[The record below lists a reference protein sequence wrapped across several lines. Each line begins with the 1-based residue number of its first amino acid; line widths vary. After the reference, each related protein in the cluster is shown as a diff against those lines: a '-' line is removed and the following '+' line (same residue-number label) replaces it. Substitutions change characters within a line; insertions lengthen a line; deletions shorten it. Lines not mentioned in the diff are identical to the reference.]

1 MSQEPCRYDQ
11 QLFLCLEML
20 FSFAKLCGKKPLE
33 QNMEKIHLKMLMP
46 YLKYLLIYS
55 TVVLYKFM
63 LLNGEADKA
72 VQNEKKWFLL

>member
-1 MSQEPCRYDQ
+1 
-11 QLFLCLEML
+11 
-20 FSFAKLCGKKPLE
+20 
-33 QNMEKIHLKMLMP
+33 MEKIHLKMLMP

-63 LLNGEADKA
+63 LLNGEAAKA